1 MPVISTRRR
10 GWRICAWSCRG
21 EAGQGWACAWRS
33 APPPLASRPEAARS
47 PHPDKQQA
55 VECLPAAVAGRG
67 AARARIAREHCACK
81 SVDLRFIGPACKRG
95 RRGALRPS
103 GYPGHPAARVGGA
116 RCARD
121 GSPKGRDAQRRG
133 AQPAQP
139 GRIALPAAPAPAA
152 AGAGAAGSGC
162 ISIQGRPRG
171 RRGGGRGGGCV
182 FGCLGC
188 GALLRLGLSTKA
200 SRARGRNK
208 DRRRVEAKKHPK
220 RTSVSRA

>member
-171 RRGGGRGGGCV
+171 RRGGAGVSLAVWAVERC
-182 FGCLGC
+182 C
-188 GALLRLGLSTKA
+188 A
-200 SRARGRNK
+200 SGYPQKPRARE
-208 DRRRVEAKKHPK
+208 VEIKIEEG
-220 RTSVSRA
+220 